1 MATQAGQS
9 LGIVVDQAAESLKE
23 AARTNIAAIQN
34 ITRRMRLLALNA
46 QIEAA
51 HAGQKSAGFAV
62 VAQEV
67 KAVAG
72 EIETLAASLG
82 GDVGARVD
90 DLRDAVAGLASAARG
105 DRFVDLAL
113 NAVEIIDRNLY
124 ERTCDVRWWATDSA
138 VVDCAA
144 APRPETVARAERR
157 LGVILSAYTVYLDLW
172 LCDLAG
178 RVIANGRPQRFAAR
192 GADASRTRWFSK
204 AKGLASGDDFA
215 VAEIDRCAEL
225 GGAQV
230 ATYVASVREGG
241 AAHGKPLGFLAIHFD
256 WEPQA
261 RSVVEGVRL
270 TADEAAQ
277 SRVLLLDADHRV
289 IAGTRGAAL
298 GEAVPLAT
306 GGRASGLY
314 ADNSGRLIAFH
325 RTPGYETYRGM
336 GWFGVIEYAPASART
351 LAPALSR
358 GERARGSASTATA

>member
-23 AARTNIAAIQN
+23 AARSNIAAIQN

-51 HAGQKSAGFAV
+51 HAGQTGFAV
-62 VAQEV
+62 VAEEV
-67 KAVAG
+67 KGVAR
-72 EIETLAASLG
+72 EIETLAAGLG

-90 DLRDAVAGLASAARG
+90 DLRNAVAGLASAARG

-144 APRPETVARAERR
+144 APRPEAVAHAERR

-172 LCDLAG
+172 LCDLNG
-178 RVIANGRPQRFAAR
+178 RVIANGRPQRFTAR
-192 GADASRTRWFSK
+192 GADASRTRWFAK
-204 AKGLASGDDFA
+204 AKSLASGDDFA

-230 ATYVASVREGG
+230 ATYVASVREDG
-241 AAHGKPLGFLAIHFD
+241 APHGKPLGFLAIHFD

-261 RSVVEGVRL
+261 RSIVEGVRL
-270 TADEAAQ
+270 TAEEAAQ
-277 SRVLLLDADHRV
+277 SRVLLLDAGHRV

-298 GEAVPLAT
+298 GEAFPLAT
-306 GGRASGLY
+306 GGRDSGLY

-325 RTPGYETYRGM
+325 KTPGYETYRGM
-336 GWFGVIEYAPASART
+336 GWFGVIEYAPVAARASAP
-351 LAPALSR
+351 APSR
-358 GERARGSASTATA
+358 PERAWGPASAAVV